1 MKKRNVKQFILT
13 NGQEIVCDVIE
24 WAEDDFSEI
33 VVRNCM
39 EIIWMHNNE
48 QRIYMFKPWMHYQE
62 LTEDLIIINSDHI
75 ISTAEPTEYLVYQY
89 DIAVKDMNDSGD
101 IRRVEYSHEKKIKYE
116 KLATYLNELTKKN
129 VNTSIVSGLDSD
141 KPSNIIPFPP
151 LIH

>member
-1 MKKRNVKQFILT
+1 MNKKRNIKQFVLT

-24 WAEDDFSEI
+24 WAEEDFAEI

-39 EIIWMHNNE
+39 EIVWVHNND

-62 LTEDLIIINSDHI
+62 THEDLIIINSDHI
-75 ISTAEPTEYLVYQY
+75 ISTAEPMEYLVYQY
-89 DIAVKDMNDSGD
+89 DVAVKDMNESGD
-101 IRRVEYSHEKKIKYE
+101 FRKVEYSHERKKKYQR
-116 KLATYLNELTKKN
+116 LADYLMELSKKDEIGN
-129 VNTSIVSGLDSD
+129 SDSD

>member
-24 WAEDDFSEI
+24 WAEENFSEI

-39 EIIWMHNNE
+39 EIVWMHSNE

-89 DIAVKDMNDSGD
+89 DVAVRDMNESGD
-101 IRRVEYSHEKKIKYE
+101 DRRAEYSDDKKRKYQ
-116 KLATYLNELTKKN
+116 KLADYLLELTKKDMEG
-129 VNTSIVSGLDSD
+129 SLDSD

>member
-24 WAEDDFSEI
+24 WAEENFSEI

-39 EIIWMHNNE
+39 EIVWMHSNE

-89 DIAVKDMNDSGD
+89 DVAVKDMNESGD
-101 IRRVEYSHEKKIKYE
+101 DRREEYSYERKRKYQ
-116 KLATYLNELTKKN
+116 KLADYLLELTTKDMEG
-129 VNTSIVSGLDSD
+129 SSDSD
-141 KPSNIIPFPP
+141 KPSNISPFPP